1 MRFNQK
7 LIKQLAAGE
16 IVLHINVAHIQA
28 TRGIITEI
36 GNDPR
41 CFLRYMP
48 FYYREKSGM
57 LIGCDMRDELP
68 SRPII
73 PISDF
78 LLPENGTITESQ
90 TFCGSENQFEIG
102 KCYEFSDDN
111 EEWGKGKLL
120 AIVDHRGKYVAGF
133 EDMVFGFEFARPIQP
148 KEIER
153 WINMSQSGNQVGKKC
168 FESEMEAC
176 QHAPQSQNVFQV
188 KLTGTYT
195 I

>member
-1 MRFNQK
+1 MKLNSK
-7 LIKQLAAGE
+7 LINQLAAGK
-16 IVLHINVAHIQA
+16 IVLKNEPNNPETALDIIVA
-28 TRGIITEI
+28 TGKNRTWFDGRS
-36 GNDPR
+36 P
-41 CFLRYMP
+41 
-48 FYYREKSGM
+48 YYYKETSGM
-57 LIGCDMRDELP
+57 MYGCDRLDVLP
-68 SRPII
+68 KVPIV

-78 LLPENGTITESQ
+78 LLPENGTIAESQ

-111 EEWGKGKLL
+111 EEWSKGKLL
-120 AIVDHRGKYVAGF
+120 AVVDHRDKYVVGF
-133 EDMVFGFEFARPIQP
+133 EDVVFGFEFARPIQP
-148 KEIER
+148 KEITR

-188 KLTGTYT
+188 KLTGIYT